1 MKNPFQ
7 ELLNIRNIKN
17 NLSVREEEAKYNL
30 CLSENEQLVCDKER
44 EDRYYLEAKKMLEN
58 TTKAITKKLEDLS
71 GIEFSVK
78 KEAGYKQELNDFYK
92 DKKDYYDLK
101 QSNLE
106 ELEKTS
112 AISNRMTNFYS
123 KKTENV
129 LDFTFYLKIVYWIL
143 FIVIIILLIAKKQYA
158 EVKFWPMILAILLF
172 PLIFMKSLIFQM
184 PIANKQVKIPSVFDY
199 LFENFQ
205 HYKIDN
211 IYFISFI
218 ITGGLILIYTL
229 ISKLPF
235 NVKDINILPN

>member
-7 ELLNIRNIKN
+7 ELLNIRNIEN
-17 NLSVREEEAKYNL
+17 NLSVRKEEAIYNN
-30 CLSENEQLVCDKER
+30 CLSKNEQLVCDKAR
-44 EDRYYLEAKKMLEN
+44 ENRYYNEAKNKLEN
-58 TTKAITKKLEDLS
+58 TTKAIKQKLKDIS

-78 KEAGYKQELNDFYK
+78 KEAGYKQELNEFYK

-106 ELEKTS
+106 KLEKTS

-143 FIVIIILLIAKKQYA
+143 FVVIIILLIAKKQYA
-158 EVKFWPMILAILLF
+158 EMKFWPMILAILLF

-218 ITGGLILIYTL
+218 ITVGLILIYTL

-235 NVKDINILPN
+235 NIEVLPN